1 MPKKGRTRGA
11 AGASSASSSQQPQ
24 TAGEKPGAEFSRSRD
39 RPNEQEDTSIPDA
52 DSDTE
57 LSGTQ
62 IDEIMNGAADW
73 LGGGGGDVRSL
84 MMGLLG
90 VITQMATQLSWEES
104 APPPPPSRV
113 SHTEGEILKRLERI
127 EEKLQSTNEGV
138 AATTAATTPAGHR
151 TYAQAAG
158 ARPA

>member
-1 MPKKGRTRGA
+1 
-11 AGASSASSSQQPQ
+11 
-24 TAGEKPGAEFSRSRD
+24 
-39 RPNEQEDTSIPDA
+39 
-52 DSDTE
+52 
-57 LSGTQ
+57 
-62 IDEIMNGAADW
+62 MNGAADW

-84 MMGLLG
+84 MMGLLE

-138 AATTAATTPAGHR
+138 AATTAAATPAVHR
-151 TYAQAAG
+151 TYAQVAGGAASPVPAVRSRELTIHLQAEPEATICARSNKVTIHAVNTALGKG
-158 ARPA
+158 ATAVA

>member
-1 MPKKGRTRGA
+1 MPTKGGA
-11 AGASSASSSQQPQ
+11 AGASSASSSQRPQ
-24 TAGEKPGAEFSRSRD
+24 TRERSQRAEFSRARD
-39 RPNEQEDTSIPDA
+39 RPNELEDSPIPDA
-52 DSDTE
+52 NSDIE

-113 SHTEGEILKRLERI
+113 SHTEEEILKRLERI
-127 EEKLQSTNEGV
+127 EEKLRSTNEGV
-138 AATTAATTPAGHR
+138 AATAAAATPAVR
-151 TYAQAAG
+151 RMYAQVAAG
-158 ARPA
+158 GEALY